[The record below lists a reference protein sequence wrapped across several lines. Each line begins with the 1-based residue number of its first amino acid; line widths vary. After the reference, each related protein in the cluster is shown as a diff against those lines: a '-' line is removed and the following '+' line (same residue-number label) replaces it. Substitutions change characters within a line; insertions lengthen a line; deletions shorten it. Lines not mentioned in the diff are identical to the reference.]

1 MITTKLMEAFAFS
14 APIVSALVCMVMM
27 LMNAFGRKHSKE
39 ERNLRLFLALTY
51 LTTSLGWLGM
61 VFYCVSPRIFTYY
74 CTVFLLTLMLDQV
87 LIYRFV
93 SIITSTGERRRFNRL
108 HLIVPLCF
116 TAISVVGDFTVPV
129 DVQTTLIYSGEG
141 GGGSGFWFRMMYI
154 LTTVIFIVYNTLYPL
169 LNLRN
174 IRRYQQFVVNYSSD
188 TYHTSLGWLA
198 TVQMLIMITVP
209 LPFAGLLMGIPSVA
223 LSYFAWLGAL
233 PYFVNYLI
241 LCYNLLNDN
250 YLIVPPKDLAEDTTD
265 EADAANVVI
274 DRKYFE
280 RYLHDCKP
288 YLDPKLRITDMALQ
302 LKTNRTYL
310 SGFINKEY
318 GMNFSR
324 LINRLRLQELD
335 RLRLSA
341 RYSGRNNMELVLKA
355 GFANYRNYLRVKTEE
370 DKLTILKVFE

>member
-1 MITTKLMEAFAFS
+1 MIGMKLIEAFAFT

-27 LMNAFGRKHSKE
+27 LMNAFRHKHNAPERK
-39 ERNLRLFLALTY
+39 LRLFLALTY
-51 LTTSLGWLGM
+51 LTTALGWLGL
-61 VFYCVSPRIFTYY
+61 VFYSVSPRIFTYY
-74 CTVFLLTLMLDQV
+74 YTVFLLTLMLDQV

-108 HLIVPLCF
+108 HLIVPLFF
-116 TAISVVGDFTVPV
+116 TAVSVMGYFTVPV
-129 DVQTTLIYSGEG
+129 ELKTALIFSGES
-141 GGGSGFWFRMMYI
+141 GGSGGFWFRMTYT
-154 LTTVIFIVYNTLYPL
+154 LTTLIFIVYNTLYPL

-174 IRRYQQFVVNYSSD
+174 IRRYRQFVVNYSSD
-188 TYHTSLGWLA
+188 AYHTSLGWLA
-198 TVQMLIMITVP
+198 TVQVLILITVP
-209 LPFAGLLMGIPSVA
+209 LPFAALLTGVSSA
-223 LSYFAWLGAL
+223 AFSYFAWLGAL

-250 YLIVPPKDLAEDTTD
+250 YLVIPPEDLAEVTA
-265 EADAANVVI
+265 ADADGKSVTI

-280 RYLHDCKP
+280 RYLRDCKP
-288 YLDPKLRITDMALQ
+288 YLDPRLRITDMATE

-341 RYSGRNNMELVLKA
+341 RYSGRDNMELVLKA
-355 GFANYRNYLRVKTEE
+355 GFRNYRNYLRVKTEE
-370 DKLTILKVFE
+370 DKLAVLKVF